1 MWIKTYLGRV
11 FYARHQEDQTCSIMV
26 TLFCHIYSAMK
37 ALEDILEGWWVFWVR
52 TEAEVNT
59 WLAASPV
66 RERALECIRD
76 VTET

>member
-1 MWIKTYLGRV
+1 
-11 FYARHQEDQTCSIMV
+11 MV